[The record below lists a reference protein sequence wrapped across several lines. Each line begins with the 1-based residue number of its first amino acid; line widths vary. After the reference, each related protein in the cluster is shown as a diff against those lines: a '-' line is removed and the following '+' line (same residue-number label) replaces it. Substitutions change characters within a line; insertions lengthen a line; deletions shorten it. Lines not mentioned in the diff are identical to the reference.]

1 MKRIITII
9 AKTTTIALTAVTLL
23 TAVAA
28 APSPTKT
35 NTTNNVVYLTT
46 SDFDNNMQQSYYT
59 LTHRKGNY
67 LVIEIS
73 DGTVINAKT
82 GAGKLD
88 TTDKTYNYISY
99 KGVKGI
105 RNGSRVR
112 TYAVYN
118 PNNNYEDDIATR
130 FDKVIKY

>member
-1 MKRIITII
+1 MKRIITTII
-9 AKTTTIALTAVTLL
+9 AVITISATVLVFAGF
-23 TAVAA
+23 
-28 APSPTKT
+28 APSADRQAK
-35 NTTNNVVYLTT
+35 TTNNVVYLTT
-46 SDFDNNMQQSYYT
+46 ADFDTNMTKSYDT

-67 LVIEIS
+67 MVIEIS
-73 DGTVINAKT
+73 DGTVINSKT

-105 RNGSRVR
+105 RNGSRIK

>member
-1 MKRIITII
+1 MKRIITTII
-9 AKTTTIALTAVTLL
+9 AVITISATVLVFAGF
-23 TAVAA
+23 
-28 APSPTKT
+28 APSAASQT
-35 NTTNNVVYLTT
+35 NTDNNVVYLTT
-46 SDFDNNMQQSYYT
+46 NDFDTNMQQSYDI

-73 DGTVINAKT
+73 DGTVVNAKT

-99 KGVKGI
+99 KGVKGV

>member
-1 MKRIITII
+1 MKRIITTII
-9 AKTTTIALTAVTLL
+9 AALTISATVLVF
-23 TAVAA
+23 AGF
-28 APSPTKT
+28 APSAASQT
-35 NTTNNVVYLTT
+35 NTDNNVVYLTT
-46 SDFDNNMQQSYYT
+46 NDFDTNMQQSCYT

-99 KGVKGI
+99 KGIKGI